1 MVQAFI
7 NLRAKKKGHMS
18 GTANTASS
26 CFYINRSSKL
36 YAGLYLQ
43 ITKVQ
48 KNHLQCPY

>member
-1 MVQAFI
+1 MVQA
-7 NLRAKKKGHMS
+7 LRAKKKGHMS